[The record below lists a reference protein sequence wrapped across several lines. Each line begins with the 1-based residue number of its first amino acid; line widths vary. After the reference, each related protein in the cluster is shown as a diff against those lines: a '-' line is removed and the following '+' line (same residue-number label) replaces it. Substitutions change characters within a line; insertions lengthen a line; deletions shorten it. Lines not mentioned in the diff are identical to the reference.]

1 MPWNCSICDVF
12 AADDLKVLLNH
23 IGRCHRN
30 EPNFHCI
37 CGIDG
42 CVKTYKKYYS
52 WRKHIQKK
60 HSVVNT
66 GDSLDGDMPEPMN
79 IDANDPEEDNVN
91 TKEITRASALYLL
104 KLQEECFLPKTTVKG
119 VVENTKTIVQETLSV
134 VKTQVEQCLS
144 KNNIEPQGV
153 PGLKSIFQESS
164 AITNPFN
171 DLETESQQNT
181 YYKENFQLKVGKYF
195 NCEIWGWQIERIW
208 YIQNRNCTIF
218 YSPQKLMFIC
228 YCRGLTK
235 KIKTLLYISFCFNF
249 KGTSKDY
256 PRTKRSI

>member
-1 MPWNCSICDVF
+1 
-12 AADDLKVLLNH
+12 
-23 IGRCHRN
+23 
-30 EPNFHCI
+30 
-37 CGIDG
+37 
-42 CVKTYKKYYS
+42 
-52 WRKHIQKK
+52 
-60 HSVVNT
+60 
-66 GDSLDGDMPEPMN
+66 MN

-153 PGLKSIFQESS
+153 PGLKLIFQESS
-164 AITNPFN
+164 TITNPFN

-228 YCRGLTK
+228 HCRGLTK
-235 KIKTLLYISFCFNF
+235 KLKCYYTFPSVLILKEPQRIILRQKEVYKRRKGILQATQSNDEAYYISFDSSEQLLNDEFVLEQVHHFDTNY
-249 KGTSKDY
+249 KNYIYYRYNMYNST
-256 PRTKRSI
+256 P